1 MVLAEK
7 SQKPFSGYRWLA
19 TALALLVA
27 VVILASF
34 VTHKDDVIPVHKVT
48 PIRGTI
54 RSVISTNG
62 KVEPVEN
69 FEAHAPAA
77 ATVLKL
83 LVREGDHVKQGQL
96 LLQLDDA
103 EARSQAAR
111 ALAQLKGAQADV
123 NALERGGT
131 QEEVLTTDAQLV
143 KARTELDAAQRN
155 YDALKQ
161 LQQKNAASP
170 GEVRDAQNNLQRA
183 QAEVNLLQ
191 QKQKDRYSKP
201 EVAHVD
207 AQRSEAQAAYDAAK
221 SVLAKSNVRA
231 PFDGVVYSLPVKQGA
246 YVQPGDLLL
255 QEADLSKVL
264 VRAYVDE
271 PDIGRLSPGNRIEVT
286 WDAIP
291 GRKWEGTLSAAPST
305 VKIRGTRNV
314 GEATCVVANPDFKLL
329 PNVNVGITIV
339 TAEDPNALILP
350 REAVRSDDGKSYV
363 YQIVDNTLKRRNV
376 QTALSNLTSVEI
388 ASGLGDGAAVA
399 VPMASAKSLRDGAA
413 VKIIQ

>member
-155 YDALKQ
+155 YEALKA

-207 AQRSEAQAAYDAAK
+207 AQRSEAQAAYDAAQ

-305 VKIRGTRNV
+305 VKVRGTRNV

-350 REAVRSDDGKSYV
+350 REAVRSDDGKPYV